1 MGFSYK
7 SIDTKSP
14 TMSAYSNNNVS
25 FEVNNTKISPIE
37 VESMDFNIE
46 SYDVTSNSNQ
56 SPAAISSLVGN
67 DDTSFKSEAATA
79 CVVSTSILSGVV
91 KIGEYVSD
99 GTYFLNELPFY
110 FGLKVKD
117 FFMGTDDAD
126 KLMDNTLDFIRR
138 DRTSELN
145 QQFYENT
152 EIGRKINEV
161 STIKYDSEE
170 AMSIRNTSESVAKF
184 GAATALTVAS
194 GGTAAPVI
202 VGALYGSGKALE
214 TYSNKVDRENGESYN
229 YTEAMFKAAA
239 GGGTGAVEWWGMGQI
254 GNMGLSGL
262 KAIGSSGG
270 KISLNGIK
278 SAASNYLKDSGG
290 LKKLLGE
297 NFKNFS
303 FGDYTKSLGKALLR
317 KDNLLPNIATS
328 ADHIV
333 NWAFGDET
341 GTEALKNI
349 RNETLFN
356 IAIESFSFFTKNMIN
371 YNYESSNKPLYKSAW
386 KDSPI
391 EEFCENV
398 RNLYLKND
406 GLSILEKR
414 DFVVE
419 EIFSRV
425 NENSVSFNIIDDIIN
440 TKSFDLCPDEFK
452 DAFKLLSIEDYI
464 NWKADF
470 NSLLDNSWI
479 KSKSSLFENLI
490 PNFDS
495 NDFYKYVDENFKFY
509 TADEWLESGRNLNQI
524 GGHKASD
531 DSINLLLTENVS
543 EMKRTC
549 FHELIHHFS
558 TNNEGLIINTGFYRQ
573 YFDFNPDTFESK
585 LVMYNQGLNEA
596 MTDTITNRSLGTN
609 YVGKKW
615 AGYAT
620 INNYLDDILELTS
633 KWDDSNKIDFE
644 FLKKCY
650 FSNDIDSLKNKFDN
664 VMGDGFFDD
673 YISKGF
679 DLAEGSSDTSLLNEA
694 VNQISSISGG
704 Y

>member
-152 EIGRKINEV
+152 EIGRKINEA

-184 GAATALTVAS
+184 GAATALTVAF

-270 KISLNGIK
+270 KISLTGIK
-278 SAASNYLKDSGG
+278 SAASNYLKESGG

-317 KDNLLPNIATS
+317 KDNLLPNLATS
-328 ADHIV
+328 TDHIV
-333 NWAFGDET
+333 NWAFGDES

-356 IAIESFSFFTKNMIN
+356 IAVESFGFFVKGSIN
-371 YNYESSNKPLYKSAW
+371 DDELFAKPNFFDEYTNNLSM
-386 KDSPI
+386 DD
-391 EEFCENV
+391 FCN
-398 RNLYLKND
+398 YLKKTFINNEN
-406 GLSILEKR
+406 LSILEKR
-414 DFVVE
+414 DYVLE
-419 EIFSRV
+419 TLFSRV
-425 NENSVSFNIIDDIIN
+425 GDTDNCFKIIDDIIDSR
-440 TKSFDLCPDEFK
+440 SFDLCPEK
-452 DAFKLLSIEDYI
+452 LKKAFESLSLDDYV
-464 NWKADF
+464 NWRVEY
-470 NSLLDNSWI
+470 NSVLDKTWI
-479 KSKSSLFENLI
+479 KNDLPAYFKKFI
-490 PNFDS
+490 PNF
-495 NDFYKYVDENFKFY
+495 NEAEFLNYVDNNVKLY
-509 TADEWLESGRNLNQI
+509 NQAEWLDSGRTIHTI
-524 GGHKASD
+524 GGFKPNENSINIYAIENLSELKRTIFHEFVHRYSQNGAISGLEFSEIIED
-531 DSINLLLTENVS
+531 DSIFG
-543 EMKRTC
+543 
-549 FHELIHHFS
+549 FHI
-558 TNNEGLIINTGFYRQ
+558 GDQIGTGW
-573 YFDFNPDTFESK
+573 
-585 LVMYNQGLNEA
+585 NEA
-596 MTDTITNRSLGTN
+596 ITDTITNKYFGTKYVGNRWGGYHKLNQKLETVLDLTNSWGENKVSLEFIEGNYFSGTN
-609 YVGKKW
+609 NPIRSKFDAVMGE
-615 AGYAT
+615 GFF
-620 INNYLDDILELTS
+620 NNYICKGLNNL
-633 KWDDSNKIDFE
+633 
-644 FLKKCY
+644 Y
-650 FSNDIDSLKNKFDN
+650 DN
-664 VMGDGFFDD
+664 YTDEKL
-673 YISKGF
+673 I
-679 DLAEGSSDTSLLNEA
+679 NEA
-694 VNQISSISGG
+694 IDLLIDKNGG
-704 Y
+704 LL